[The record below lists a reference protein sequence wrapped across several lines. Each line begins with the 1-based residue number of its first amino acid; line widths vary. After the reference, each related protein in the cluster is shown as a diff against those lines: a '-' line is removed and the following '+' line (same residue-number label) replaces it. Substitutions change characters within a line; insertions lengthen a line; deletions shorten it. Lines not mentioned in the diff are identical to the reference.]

1 VDAICS
7 EIRVDVLSTSTKNIT
22 ISWWVSETRMNPNK
36 KEVVTRRVGPGKRDK
51 KPAQYLLE
59 S

>member
-1 VDAICS
+1 
-7 EIRVDVLSTSTKNIT
+7 VLSTSTKNIT